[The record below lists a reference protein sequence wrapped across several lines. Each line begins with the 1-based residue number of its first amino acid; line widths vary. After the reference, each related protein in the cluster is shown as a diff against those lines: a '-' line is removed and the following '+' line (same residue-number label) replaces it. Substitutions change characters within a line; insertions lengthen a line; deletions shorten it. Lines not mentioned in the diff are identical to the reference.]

1 MRNPLLQ
8 PWLTEKSTRLTE
20 QQGQYAFKVK
30 TAANKTDIKRAVK
43 EKFGVDVQSVRTVNC
58 YGKEKRQYTR
68 KGLIAGK
75 KSNWKKA
82 VITLKEGQ
90 VIDYYSGSTD
100 KGEEKES
107 KKG

>member
-30 TAANKTDIKRAVK
+30 ANADKTDIKRAIE
-43 EKFGVDVQSVRTVNC
+43 EKFGVEVRSVRTANC
-58 YGKEKRQYTR
+58 LGKTKRQYTR

-75 KSNWKKA
+75 KNNWKKA
-82 VITLKEGQ
+82 VITLREGQ

-100 KGEEKES
+100 QGEEKKS
-107 KKG
+107 NKG

>member
-20 QQGQYAFKVK
+20 QAGQYAFKVK
-30 TAANKTDIKRAVK
+30 AAANKTDIKRAV
-43 EKFGVDVQSVRTVNC
+43 EAKFGVDVQSVRTANC
-58 YGKEKRQYTR
+58 LGKAKRQYTR

-75 KSNWKKA
+75 KNDWKKA
-82 VITLKEGQ
+82 FITLKKGQ

-100 KGEEKES
+100 QGEEKKS
-107 KKG
+107 N

>member
-20 QQGQYAFKVK
+20 REDQYAFKVK
-30 TAANKTDIKRAVK
+30 AAADKTDIKKAVE
-43 EKFGVDVQSVRTVNC
+43 EKFGVEVQSVRTANC
-58 YGKEKRQYTR
+58 LGKSKRQYTR

-82 VITLKEGQ
+82 VITLKKGQ

-100 KGEEKES
+100 QGEEKKS
-107 KKG
+107 N

>member
-20 QQGQYAFKVK
+20 REGQYAFKVK
-30 TAANKTDIKRAVK
+30 AAADKTDIKKAVE
-43 EKFGVDVQSVRTVNC
+43 EKFGVEVQSVRTANC
-58 YGKEKRQYTR
+58 LGKSKRQYTR

-82 VITLKEGQ
+82 VITLKKGQ

-100 KGEEKES
+100 QGEEKKS
-107 KKG
+107 N

>member
-30 TAANKTDIKRAVK
+30 AGADKTDIRRAVE

-58 YGKEKRQYTR
+58 YGKAKRQYTR

-82 VITLKEGQ
+82 VITLKKGQ
-90 VIDYYSGSTD
+90 VIDYYSGSTEQ
-100 KGEEKES
+100 GEEKKS
-107 KKG
+107 DKG

>member
-20 QQGQYAFKVK
+20 KEGQYAFKVK
-30 TAANKTDIKRAVK
+30 AAANKTDIKKAVE
-43 EKFGVDVQSVRTVNC
+43 EKFGVEVQSIRTANC
-58 YGKEKRQYTR
+58 LGKAKRQYTR

-75 KSNWKKA
+75 KNDWKKA

-90 VIDYYSGSTD
+90 AIDYYSGSTD
-100 KGEEKES
+100 QGEEKKS
-107 KKG
+107 K

>member
-20 QQGQYAFKVK
+20 REGQYAFKVK
-30 TAANKTDIKRAVK
+30 AAADKTDIKRAVE
-43 EKFGVDVQSVRTVNC
+43 EKFGVEVQSVRTANC
-58 YGKEKRQYTR
+58 LGKSKRQYTR

-82 VITLKEGQ
+82 VITLKKGQ

-100 KGEEKES
+100 QGEEKKS
-107 KKG
+107 NKG

>member
-1 MRNPLLQ
+1 MRNPILQ

-20 QQGQYAFKVK
+20 QQTQYTFKVK
-30 TAANKTDIKRAVK
+30 AAATKTDIRRALK
-43 EKFGVDVQSVRTVNC
+43 EKFGVDVESIRTVNC
-58 YGKEKRQYTR
+58 LGKARRQYTR

-75 KSNWKKA
+75 KADWKKA
-82 VITLKEGQ
+82 LVTLREGQ

-100 KGEEKES
+100 QGEEKKS

>member
-30 TAANKTDIKRAVK
+30 ANADKTDIKRAIE
-43 EKFGVDVQSVRTVNC
+43 EKFGVEVRSIRTANC
-58 YGKEKRQYTR
+58 LGKTKRQYTR

-75 KSNWKKA
+75 KNNWKKA
-82 VITLKEGQ
+82 VITLGEGQ
-90 VIDYYSGSTD
+90 VIDYYSGSAD
-100 KGEEKES
+100 QGEEKKS
-107 KKG
+107 NKG

>member
-1 MRNPLLQ
+1 MRNPILQ

-20 QQGQYAFKVK
+20 QQTQYTFKVK
-30 TAANKTDIKRAVK
+30 AAATKTDIKRAVK
-43 EKFGVDVQSVRTVNC
+43 EKFGVDVQSIRTVNC
-58 YGKEKRQYTR
+58 LGKARRQYTR

-75 KSNWKKA
+75 KADWKKA
-82 VITLKEGQ
+82 VITLGEGQ

-100 KGEEKES
+100 QGEEKKS